1 MPVKFSSDKPIFL
14 QLADIIK
21 CDILCGK
28 YKTTEKLPSVREFA
42 ITYSINPN
50 TVQKSL
56 QILEE
61 EGFEFAHMVKH
72 NNDFWDKKGVGDGR
86 GAAIYDEFRD
96 SHVKA
101 SEFINFIDYN
111 RHYLNV
117 KGGSQMNN
125 FNRIIITSVQH
136 PEHIYAG
143 IADEEP
149 RKQWLRRMNIIDLTP
164 KTDDKTDNE
173 FSYW

>member
-1 MPVKFSSDKPIFL
+1 
-14 QLADIIK
+14 
-21 CDILCGK
+21 
-28 YKTTEKLPSVREFA
+28 
-42 ITYSINPN
+42 
-50 TVQKSL
+50 
-56 QILEE
+56 
-61 EGFEFAHMVKH
+61 MVKH